1 MYSITFFVVI
11 AIVVLFFFTAFSCV
25 PPVPYTSASFFPT
38 LGGSEFQEGFGPAP
52 QEGFGSAPQEGFGSA
67 PQEGFSEYTTYPD
80 HAVKDAVSGSGISA
94 ADCGKYQGFDG
105 LFCSPASVEGS
116 NPTDIFSQAAGRLD
130 CKSYGYTNSRG
141 FLCMD
146 DKQVQLLTTRGGNAS
161 GGDMQ
166 IGPAPTSTKK

>member
-11 AIVVLFFFTAFSCV
+11 AIVVLLFITAFSCV
-25 PPVPYTSASFFPT
+25 PPVPYVSASFFPK
-38 LGGSEFQEGFGPAP
+38 LGGSDFH
-52 QEGFGSAPQEGFGSA
+52 EGFGSASR
-67 PQEGFSEYTTYPD
+67 EGFSEYTTYPE
-80 HAVKDAVSGSGISA
+80 HASKDTVGSSVVDLASVGSSG
-94 ADCGKYQGFDG
+94 DCGKYQGFDG
-105 LFCSPASVEGS
+105 LFCNPASAHES

-130 CKSYGYTNSRG
+130 CKSYGYMNSRG

-166 IGPAPTSTKK
+166 IGPAPTAVSAAATKK

>member
-1 MYSITFFVVI
+1 MYSIAFFVVI
-11 AIVVLFFFTAFSCV
+11 AIVVLLFITAFSCV
-25 PPVPYTSASFFPT
+25 PPVPYVSANFFPK
-38 LGGSEFQEGFGPAP
+38 LGGSDFH
-52 QEGFGSAPQEGFGSA
+52 
-67 PQEGFSEYTTYPD
+67 EGFSEYTTYPEN
-80 HAVKDAVSGSGISA
+80 ASKDTIVGLTSSGAGVSG
-94 ADCGKYQGFDG
+94 DCSKYQGFDG
-105 LFCSPASVEGS
+105 LFCTPASAHSS
-116 NPTDIFSQAAGRLD
+116 NPTDIFSQAAGRPD